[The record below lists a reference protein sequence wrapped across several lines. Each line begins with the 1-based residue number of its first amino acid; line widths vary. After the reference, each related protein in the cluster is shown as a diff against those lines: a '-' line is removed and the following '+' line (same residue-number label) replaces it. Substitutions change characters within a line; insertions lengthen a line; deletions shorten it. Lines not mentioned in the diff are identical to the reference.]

1 MSIGETCN
9 NEEMSDMESYYNLG
23 ASVPASSVPGSSEW
37 GGQWNDEEL
46 AAAIKLDERIAQL
59 NMGSGGVYGRVLHEN
74 LRYAKGIVVDSNA
87 LRCEIPHGVDSS
99 TDDWEWLHYFL
110 VAFTDVRGRQVR
122 VWSGDVT
129 YSARDLALGSSVVV
143 EYADRDSADDVRIRR
158 IFTYRDFN
166 VSMPGT
172 VPGVPGGSRLH
183 HVSGADD
190 YQDPRSFGSL
200 WRHAEWRERYA
211 TSGMDGYRAFGASSQ
226 PQDANDGKVAR
237 ESTHNARA
245 LRAIMGVSALAFML
259 TLGGARF
266 QPIPQTQELIPW
278 MKLTIPSSW
287 PFVAFFLMVFLA
299 SSIMYVLRYGHAQ
312 NTMRGVGKPRLHQD
326 EFAQVL
332 DIVIVPLFSKDAY
345 CGCGY
350 LAKLRTQS
358 GDIVWAMG
366 DPEERESYL
375 PQGSRPPIVVG
386 GNATL
391 VRTLG
396 KRTYVHSATTQSTVL
411 P

>member
-1 MSIGETCN
+1 
-9 NEEMSDMESYYNLG
+9 MESSYFSG
-23 ASVPASSVPGSSEW
+23 ASVSGASVSGAPVTSAPAPGSSEW
-37 GGQWNDEEL
+37 GGQGNDEAL
-46 AAAIKLDERIAQL
+46 ATAINLDERIAQL
-59 NMGSGGVYGRVLHEN
+59 NMESGSVYGRILHEN
-74 LRYAKGIVVDSNA
+74 LKYAKGIVVDSNA
-87 LRCEIPHGVDSS
+87 LRCEISHGVDSS

-110 VAFTDVRGRQVR
+110 VAFTDVHGRQVR
-122 VWSGDVT
+122 VWSGGVT
-129 YSARDLALGSSVVV
+129 YSARDLALGSAVVV
-143 EYADRDSADDVRIRR
+143 EYADRDSTDDIRIRM
-158 IFTYRDFN
+158 IFTYRYFN

-172 VPGVPGGSRLH
+172 VSGVAGGSRLH
-183 HVSGADD
+183 YVSGADD

-200 WRHAEWRERYA
+200 WRHAEWGERYA

-226 PQDANDGKVAR
+226 PQDANAGKVAR
-237 ESTHNARA
+237 EWTHNARV
-245 LRAIMGVSALAFML
+245 LEAIMAVSALAFML

-266 QPIPQTQELIPW
+266 QPMPQTQELIPW

-287 PFVAFFLMVFLA
+287 PFVAFFLVVLLA
-299 SSIMYVLRYGHAQ
+299 SSITYVLRYGHAQ
-312 NTMRGVGKPRLHQD
+312 NTTRGVGKPRLHQD
-326 EFAQVL
+326 ESAQVL
-332 DIVIVPLFSKDAY
+332 DIVVVPLFSKDMY

-358 GDIVWAMG
+358 GDTVWAMG

-375 PQGSRPPIVVG
+375 LQGVRPPIAVG

>member
-1 MSIGETCN
+1 
-9 NEEMSDMESYYNLG
+9 MESSYFSG
-23 ASVPASSVPGSSEW
+23 ASVSGASVSGAPVTSAPAPGSSEW
-37 GGQWNDEEL
+37 GGQGNDEAL
-46 AAAIKLDERIAQL
+46 ATAINLDERIAQL
-59 NMGSGGVYGRVLHEN
+59 NMESGGVYGRILHEN
-74 LRYAKGIVVDSNA
+74 LKYAKGIVVDSNA
-87 LRCEIPHGVDSS
+87 LRCEISHGVDSS

-110 VAFTDVRGRQVR
+110 VAFTDVHGRQVR
-122 VWSGDVT
+122 VWSGGVT
-129 YSARDLALGSSVVV
+129 YSARDLALGSAVVV
-143 EYADRDSADDVRIRR
+143 EYADRDSTDDIRIRM

-172 VPGVPGGSRLH
+172 VSGVAGGSRLH
-183 HVSGADD
+183 YVSGADD

-200 WRHAEWRERYA
+200 WRHAEWGERYA

-226 PQDANDGKVAR
+226 PQDANAGKVAR
-237 ESTHNARA
+237 EWTHNARV
-245 LRAIMGVSALAFML
+245 LEAIMAVSALAFML

-266 QPIPQTQELIPW
+266 QPMPQTQELIPW

-287 PFVAFFLMVFLA
+287 PFVAFFLVVLLA
-299 SSIMYVLRYGHAQ
+299 SSITYVLRYGHAQ
-312 NTMRGVGKPRLHQD
+312 NTTRGVGKPRLHQD
-326 EFAQVL
+326 ESAQVL
-332 DIVIVPLFSKDAY
+332 DIVVVPLFSKDMY

-358 GDIVWAMG
+358 GDTVWAMG

-375 PQGSRPPIVVG
+375 LQGVRPPIAVG

>member
-1 MSIGETCN
+1 
-9 NEEMSDMESYYNLG
+9 MESSYFSG
-23 ASVPASSVPGSSEW
+23 ASVSGASVSGAPVTSAPAPGSSEW
-37 GGQWNDEEL
+37 GGQGNDEAL
-46 AAAIKLDERIAQL
+46 AAAINLDERIAQL
-59 NMGSGGVYGRVLHEN
+59 NMESGGVYGRILHEN
-74 LRYAKGIVVDSNA
+74 LKYAKGIVVDSNA
-87 LRCEIPHGVDSS
+87 LRCEISHGVDSS

-110 VAFTDVRGRQVR
+110 VAFTDVHGRQVR
-122 VWSGDVT
+122 VWSGGVT
-129 YSARDLALGSSVVV
+129 YSARDLALGSAVVV
-143 EYADRDSADDVRIRR
+143 EYADRDSTDDIRIRM

-172 VPGVPGGSRLH
+172 VSGVAGGSRLH
-183 HVSGADD
+183 YVSGADD

-200 WRHAEWRERYA
+200 WRHAEWGERYA

-237 ESTHNARA
+237 EWTHNARV
-245 LRAIMGVSALAFML
+245 LEAIMAVSALSFML

-266 QPIPQTQELIPW
+266 QPMPKTQELIPW

-287 PFVAFFLMVFLA
+287 PFVAFFLVVLLA
-299 SSIMYVLRYGHAQ
+299 SSITYVLRYGHAQ
-312 NTMRGVGKPRLHQD
+312 NTTRGVGKPRLHQD
-326 EFAQVL
+326 ESAQVL
-332 DIVIVPLFSKDAY
+332 DIVVVPLFSKDMY

-358 GDIVWAMG
+358 GDTVWAMG

-375 PQGSRPPIVVG
+375 LQGVRPPIAVG

>member
-1 MSIGETCN
+1 
-9 NEEMSDMESYYNLG
+9 MESSYFSG
-23 ASVPASSVPGSSEW
+23 ASVSGASAPGSSEW
-37 GGQWNDEEL
+37 GGQGNDDAL
-46 AAAIKLDERIAQL
+46 AAAINLDERIAQL
-59 NMGSGGVYGRVLHEN
+59 NMESGGVYGRILHEN
-74 LRYAKGIVVDSNA
+74 LKYAKGVVVDSNA
-87 LRCEIPHGVDSS
+87 LRCEISHGVDSS

-110 VAFTDVRGRQVR
+110 VAFTDVHGRQVR
-122 VWSGDVT
+122 VWSGGVM
-129 YSARDLALGSSVVV
+129 YSARDLALGSAVVV
-143 EYADRDSADDVRIRR
+143 EYADRDSTDDIRIRM

-172 VPGVPGGSRLH
+172 VSGVAGGSRLH
-183 HVSGADD
+183 YVSGADD

-200 WRHAEWRERYA
+200 WRHAEWGERYA

-226 PQDANDGKVAR
+226 PQDANDGKVAQ
-237 ESTHNARA
+237 EWTHNARV
-245 LRAIMGVSALAFML
+245 LEAIMGVSALAFML

-266 QPIPQTQELIPW
+266 QPMPQTQEPIPW
-278 MKLTIPSSW
+278 IKLTIPSSW
-287 PFVAFFLMVFLA
+287 PFVALFLVVLLA
-299 SSIMYVLRYGHAQ
+299 SSITYVLRYGHAQ
-312 NTMRGVGKPRLHQD
+312 NTTRGVGKPRLHQD
-326 EFAQVL
+326 ESAQVL
-332 DIVIVPLFSKDAY
+332 DIVVVPLFSKDTY

-358 GDIVWAMG
+358 GDTVWAMG

-375 PQGSRPPIVVG
+375 RQGSRPPIAVG